1 MSDLVKQ
8 ILEKGH
14 YEFYEPDGLE
24 LINID
29 NNPKHFI
36 NNL

>member
-29 NNPKHFI
+29 Q
-36 NNL
+36 